1 MYAKTLLEFF
11 ILICKISVNV
21 LKIWM
26 KNVEIN
32 LKLWKFFLQKSG
44 INCMKLCTRTV
55 HFVLHHS
62 NVIRIFH
69 TQILLYWSV
78 SVWMMAIAVPRCS
91 ILGNFYFAGISA
103 KNFDGHLFEK
113 LAFVTE
119 PNIIVMQDF
128 YLKSIII
135 LSRFTQKMI
144 FT

>member
-1 MYAKTLLEFF
+1 MLNHRYVKQSERNCMPKLWNMLDLF
-11 ILICKISVNV
+11 ISVWKKILNLKKISQ
-21 LKIWM
+21 I
-26 KNVEIN
+26 
-32 LKLWKFFLQKSG
+32 SG
-44 INCMKLCTRTV
+44 IDCMKLCTRTV

-69 TQILLYWSV
+69 TQILFYWSV
-78 SVWMMAIAVPRCS
+78 SVWMMAVAAQRCS

-113 LAFVTE
+113 LSFVTE

-128 YLKSIII
+128 CLKSIII
-135 LSRFTQKMI
+135 LFIFTQKMI

>member
-1 MYAKTLLEFF
+1 MREIVCQNSEICLIFSYLYEKNLKLEEKFHKYQGLIVWNYALELCILFCTTQMWSEFF
-11 ILICKISVNV
+11 IR
-21 LKIWM
+21 
-26 KNVEIN
+26 
-32 LKLWKFFLQKSG
+32 KFCS
-44 INCMKLCTRTV
+44 IDRC
-55 HFVLHHS
+55 
-62 NVIRIFH
+62 
-69 TQILLYWSV
+69 LYEWWQS
-78 SVWMMAIAVPRCS
+78 AVAAQRCS

-128 YLKSIII
+128 CLKSIII

>member
-1 MYAKTLLEFF
+1 MKQSERNCMPNLWNMLDPF
-11 ILICKISVNV
+11 ISVIR
-21 LKIWM
+21 KSQTQ
-26 KNVEIN
+26 E
-32 LKLWKFFLQKSG
+32 KFQISG
-44 INCMKLCTRTV
+44 IDCMKLCTRTV

-78 SVWMMAIAVPRCS
+78 SVWMMAVAAQRCS

-128 YLKSIII
+128 CLKSIII